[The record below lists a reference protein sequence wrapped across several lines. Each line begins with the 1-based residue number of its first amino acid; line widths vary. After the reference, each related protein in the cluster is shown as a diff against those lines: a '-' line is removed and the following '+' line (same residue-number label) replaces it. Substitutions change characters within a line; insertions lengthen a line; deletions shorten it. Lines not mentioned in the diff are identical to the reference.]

1 MTLLGTFPR
10 RLQLAVVSLGIAA
23 LGMVAVPPADAAQGD
38 IGFQGPS
45 FTGVS
50 APTGEKPESKLW
62 YNDGRWWASMFAPA
76 SGAWHI
82 FYLDRSTNPKSWVDS
97 GTAIDN
103 RANTLSDT
111 LWDGGK
117 LYIASHVKA
126 TSNTTSQTGQPSRLY
141 RYTYN
146 STSKSYTLDTGFP
159 NNINNVS
166 SETLTLD
173 RDSTGRLWTTWTQ
186 GQQVMVNSTTS
197 NDQWATPSVLPVSNS
212 TGIDPD
218 DISTI
223 VAFGSRIGVLW
234 SSQSNSTVYFSSR
247 TSTDPVTAWSP
258 SVAVTVPGAGQADD
272 HLNIKQV
279 QADPS
284 GRVFA
289 VIKTS
294 LDNSGSSAPQIVVLS
309 RSSTGAWS
317 RATFG
322 TVGDCH
328 TRPILMLDTTNNLV
342 RVYATAPDSG
352 CAFTGSA
359 GTIFEKTS
367 PMSSLSF
374 AAGRGTPVIRDS
386 ASLNLNNP
394 TGSKQSV
401 DAGSGVVILAS
412 NEVTK
417 KYWFSDESL
426 SSTATAPVAGFTASP
441 TSGAAPLPVQFT
453 DTSTGTPTS
462 WAWDFGD
469 GGMSTTKN
477 AAHTYTQPGTYTVKL
492 TATNAIGSNVATR
505 TGLITVTGSSAN
517 ITAGAISTAGSST
530 AINAIAL
537 NKPSGTSAGDV
548 LVASITADNNPTMA
562 AVPTGWTPLVNALS
576 VNSAASAGARI
587 FSYYH
592 VVAATDPSSYSWSLS
607 SAQKWSAGVSAY
619 RGVNTATPLA
629 SAVVT
634 AVNTSFSGT
643 SLTLPS
649 ITTSQSNAMLVG
661 GVGLDSSTPLASP
674 PAGWTQEWQTTTGQV
689 TEQAHK
695 VQAVAGPS
703 GTATWTLS
711 SGRAFGGWQVAL
723 RPAG

>member
-1 MTLLGTFPR
+1 MTLIATLPR
-10 RLQLAVVSLGIAA
+10 RLRVAAVALGIAT
-23 LGMVAVPPADAAQGD
+23 LGMVAAPVAEAAVGD
-38 IGFQGPS
+38 VGIQGPS
-45 FTGVS
+45 FTGVT
-50 APTGEKPESKLW
+50 APTSEKPESKLW

-76 SGAWHI
+76 SGTWHI
-82 FYLDRSTNPKSWVDS
+82 FYLDRSATPESWVDS

-111 LWDGGK
+111 LWDNGK

-126 TSNTTSQTGQPSRLY
+126 ASNTTFQTGQPSRLY

-146 STSKSYTLDTGFP
+146 STSKSYSLDTGFP

-186 GQQVMVNSTTS
+186 GRQVMVNSTTT
-197 NDQWATPSVLPVSNS
+197 NDQWGTPSILPVSNS

-234 SSQSNSTVYFSSR
+234 SSQSNSTVYFSVR
-247 TSTDPVTAWSP
+247 ASTDPVTTWSP
-258 SVAVTVPGAGQADD
+258 SVAVTVPGTGQADD
-272 HLNIKQV
+272 HLNIKQL

-294 LDNSGSSAPQIVVLS
+294 LDNAGASAPQIVVLS

-322 TVGDCH
+322 TVADCH

-374 AAGRGTPVIRDS
+374 ASGRGTPVIRDS
-386 ASLNLNNP
+386 ASSNLNNA
-394 TGSKQSV
+394 TSSKQSV
-401 DAGSGVVILAS
+401 NADSGVVILAS
-412 NEVTK
+412 NDVTK

-426 SSTATAPVAGFTASP
+426 GSAATEPAASFTAAP
-441 TSGAAPLPVQFT
+441 TSGVAPLPVQFT
-453 DTSTGTPTS
+453 DTSTGGPTS

-469 GGMSTTKN
+469 GGTSTTKSPT
-477 AAHTYTQPGTYTVKL
+477 HTYISPGTYTVKL
-492 TATNAIGSNVATR
+492 TATNAIGSNSVSR
-505 TGLITVTGSSAN
+505 TSLITVTGSSAG
-517 ITAGAISTAGSST
+517 ITVGTFSTASSST
-530 AINAIAL
+530 AASAIAL
-537 NKPSGTSAGDV
+537 TRPSGTGTGNV

-587 FSYYH
+587 FVYYH
-592 VVAATDPSSYSWSLS
+592 VVTATDPVSYSWSLS
-607 SAQKWSAGVSAY
+607 SPQKFSAGVTAFT
-619 RGVNTATPLA
+619 GVNTTTPLD
-629 SAVVT
+629 SSVVT

-643 SLTLPS
+643 SLTLRS
-649 ITTSQSNAMLVG
+649 VTTAHPNAMLVG

-674 PAGWTQEWQTTTGQV
+674 PAGWTQEWQTSAGQIA
-689 TEQAHK
+689 EQAHV
-695 VQAVAGPS
+695 VQASAGAS

-711 SGRAFGGWQVAL
+711 AGRAFGGWRVAL